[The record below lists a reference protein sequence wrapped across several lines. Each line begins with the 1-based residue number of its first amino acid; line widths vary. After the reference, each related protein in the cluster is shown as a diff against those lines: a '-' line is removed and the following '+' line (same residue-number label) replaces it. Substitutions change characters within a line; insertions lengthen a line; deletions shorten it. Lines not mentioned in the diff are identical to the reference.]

1 MPALTTDYLER
12 VYAGVLGKLVGVY
25 LGRPFEGWHYSRI
38 MKELGPIR
46 YYVHQKLDM
55 PLVVTDDDVSGTF
68 VFLRALEEHG
78 VSPDLSSEAIG
89 KTWLNNVIENRSVFW
104 WGGNGISTEH
114 TAYRNLKHGIPAPL
128 SGAIKTNGSAVA
140 EQIGA
145 QIFID
150 GWALV
155 APGNPTLAASLADA
169 AGSVS
174 HDGESVCAAKLWAA
188 MEAAAFVSK
197 DANHL
202 LEVGLS
208 FVPADSL
215 IARLISDIKSWVKVD
230 GDWEKTRQR
239 IEDVYGYGK
248 FPGMCHVI
256 PNHGLM
262 IMALL
267 YAGDDFHKAMYII
280 NTAGWDT
287 DCNSGN
293 VGCLVAIMHGLAAF
307 EGGPDWL
314 LPLADRA
321 IISSADGGYSIN
333 NAARIAYDVA
343 NLGRKFA
350 GQAPLSAPK
359 NGAQFHFTLPG
370 SVQGFQAIRN
380 DSLPDLVKV
389 KQAIDDKNHPGLA
402 IHLNGVTNAVEPVE
416 ILTQTFSPP
425 EVVKMRSYDLMA
437 SPLLYPGQ
445 HLNAVV
451 RAEDVNTLPVET
463 RLRLKVYGPNDN
475 LCTIDGPSVTVKP
488 DQEQILEWR
497 IPDSLDSQPIQ
508 QVGLALS
515 VPEGR
520 LDGLVWLD
528 SLSWSGA
535 PYLSL
540 RRPSNSPGEF
550 WKRAWVNGANNFF
563 TQHPSDPFYIAQDHG
578 EGIILYGTRDWTDY
592 QVVFGLTVRLGG
604 RAGVVFR
611 ARGLNR
617 YYALLLLEG
626 NCIALVKARD
636 EKRIELARAAFDWK
650 FDTRYG
656 VTVAVE
662 GSTIKTS
669 IGGGPSLEATDEDY
683 RAGGIGLVVADG
695 AVSANQFDIAPL
707 K

>member
-1 MPALTTDYLER
+1 MSALTTDYLER

-25 LGRPFEGWHYSRI
+25 LGRPFEGWHYDRI

-128 SGAIKTNGSAVA
+128 SGAIKTNGSTVA

-155 APGNPTLAASLADA
+155 APGNPTLAARLAAA

-174 HDGESVCAAKLWAA
+174 HDGESVYAAKLWAA
-188 MEAAAFVSK
+188 MEAEAFVSK
-197 DANHL
+197 DVNHL

-215 IARLISDIKSWVKVD
+215 IARLISDIRNWVTVD

-239 IEDVYGYGK
+239 IEDVYGYHK

-314 LPLADRA
+314 WPLADRA

-333 NAARIAYDVA
+333 NAARITYDVA
-343 NLGRKFA
+343 NLGRKLA

-370 SVQGFQAIRN
+370 SVQGFQATRN

-389 KQAIDDKNHPGLA
+389 KQAADDKNHAGLA
-402 IHLNGVTNAVEPVE
+402 IHLDGVTNAVEPVE

-425 EVVKMRSYDLMA
+425 EVIKMRSYDLMA

-445 HLNAVV
+445 HLKAVV
-451 RAEDVNTLPVET
+451 RAEGANTLPVQS

-475 LCTIDGPSVTVKP
+475 LRTVDGPLVTIEP
-488 DQEQILEWR
+488 GQEQILEWR
-497 IPDSLDSQPIQ
+497 IPDALDSQPIQ
-508 QVGLALS
+508 QVGLAFS

-528 SLSWSGA
+528 SLSWSEA
-535 PYLSL
+535 PHLSL
-540 RRPSNSPGEF
+540 RRPSNTPGEF
-550 WKRAWVNGANNFF
+550 WKRAWVNGADSFF
-563 TQHPSDPFYIAQDHG
+563 THHPSDPFYIAQDRG

-592 QVVFGLTVRLGG
+592 QAVSRLTVRLGG
-604 RAGVVFR
+604 PAGVVFR

-617 YYALLLLEG
+617 YYALLLMAG

-636 EKRIELARAAFDWK
+636 EKRVELARAAFDWK
-650 FDTRYG
+650 LDKRYE
-656 VTVAVE
+656 VTVAVQ

-669 IGGGPSLEATDEDY
+669 IGGGPSLEATDDDY
-683 RAGGIGLVVADG
+683 PAGGIGLVVADG
-695 AVSANQFDIAPL
+695 AVSANQFDVTPL

>member
-1 MPALTTDYLER
+1 
-12 VYAGVLGKLVGVY
+12 
-25 LGRPFEGWHYSRI
+25 
-38 MKELGPIR
+38 
-46 YYVHQKLDM
+46 VHQKLDV

-128 SGAIKTNGSAVA
+128 SGAIKTNGSTVA

-155 APGNPTLAASLADA
+155 APGNPKLAASLADA

-174 HDGESVCAAKLWAA
+174 HDGESVYAAKLWAA
-188 MEAAAFVSK
+188 MEAEAFVSK
-197 DANHL
+197 DVNHL

-215 IARLISDIKSWVKVD
+215 IARLISDIKNWVKVD

-239 IEDVYGYGK
+239 IEDVYGYHK

-314 LPLADRA
+314 WPLADRA

-333 NAARIAYDVA
+333 NAARITYDVA
-343 NLGRKFA
+343 NLGRKLA

-370 SVQGFQAIRN
+370 SVQGFQATRN
-380 DSLPDLVKV
+380 DSHPDLVKV
-389 KQAIDDKNHPGLA
+389 KQATDDKNHPGLA

-425 EVVKMRSYDLMA
+425 EVVKMRNYDLMA

-445 HLNAVV
+445 YLKAMV
-451 RAEDVNTLPVET
+451 RGEGANTLPVES

-475 LCTIDGPSVTVKP
+475 LRTVDGPSVTVKP
-488 DQEQILEWR
+488 GQEQILEWR
-497 IPDSLDSQPIQ
+497 IPDALDSQPIQ

-528 SLSWSGA
+528 RLSWSGA

-540 RRPSNSPGEF
+540 RRPSNTPGEF

-563 TQHPSDPFYIAQDHG
+563 THHPSHPFYIAQDRG
-578 EGIILYGTRDWTDY
+578 EGLILYGTRDWTDY
-592 QVVFGLTVRLGG
+592 QVLSGLTVRLGG
-604 RAGVVFR
+604 PAGIVFR

-626 NCIALVKARD
+626 NSIALVKARD
-636 EKRIELARAAFDWK
+636 EKKIELTRAAFDWK
-650 FDTRYG
+650 LDTQYE

-669 IGGGPSLEATDEDY
+669 IGGGPSLEATDDDY
-683 RAGGIGLVVADG
+683 PAGGIGLVVADG
-695 AVSANQFDIAPL
+695 AVSANQFDVAPL